1 MINIRFIIKIICKLI
16 FLESLFLAI
25 CFIVALFYGE
35 SDLYAFAI
43 SAIISAAISIIV
55 NSSIKVNDFVL
66 AKRDG
71 YFIVTFA
78 WIIISL
84 FGSLPFIIGNT
95 IPSFANAF
103 FETMS
108 GFTTTGSTIMDNIEA
123 MPHATLFWRSL
134 TQWLGGLGII
144 VLFLALIQSLGIEGR
159 DLYVAETTGPT
170 HSKIT
175 NTFSSTARSLWMIYV
190 GLTLLEAIL
199 LYLGDMS
206 IFDAICNSF
215 TTMATGGFSTK
226 QASIAYWSSP
236 YIQYVIT
243 FFMFVAG
250 VNFSLTYGL
259 ITQFDWKKFLK
270 DNEFKVYLGIVSIA
284 TLIISIN
291 LYKNNWQNGD
301 IEHIFRDAIFVVVTT
316 ITTTGFATADYM
328 QWSPVIWCVIIIIMC
343 IGACASSTAGGPK
356 VIRISLLFKN
366 SLAELERIIH
376 PNAITTVKYNKKVV
390 PADTISNIMGFFT
403 LFILIIVISTLI
415 LVICGNDLMT
425 SFSGVIT
432 SISNVGPGF
441 GTIGPSETFSHMND
455 FSKIFLAFIMLIGR
469 LEIFTVLVIFTKS
482 FWKN

>member
-1 MINIRFIIKIICKLI
+1 MINIRFITKIMCKLI
-16 FLESLFLAI
+16 LLESLFLAI
-25 CFIVALFYGE
+25 CFVLSLYYRE
-35 SDLYAFAI
+35 SDMFAFAI
-43 SAIISAAISIIV
+43 STLITASTAIII
-55 NSSIKVNDFVL
+55 NSSIKVNDTVL
-66 AKRDG
+66 AKKDG
-71 YFIVTFA
+71 YFIVTLV

-84 FGSLPFIIGNT
+84 FGSLPYIIGNT
-95 IPSFANAF
+95 IPSFPDAF

-108 GFTTTGSTIMDNIEA
+108 GFTTTGSTIMENIES

-190 GLTLLEAIL
+190 GLTILEAIL
-199 LYLGDMS
+199 LCLGGMS
-206 IFDAICNSF
+206 IFDSICNSF

-243 FFMFVAG
+243 FFMFIAG

-259 ITQFDWKKFLK
+259 ITKWDWKRFFK
-270 DNEFKVYLGIVSIA
+270 DNEFKVYCSIVILS
-284 TLIISIN
+284 TLIIFAS
-291 LYKNNWQNGD
+291 LYHNNWQGGD
-301 IEHIFRDAIFVVVTT
+301 IEHIFRDSIFQVITT
-316 ITTTGFATADYM
+316 ITTTGFATTDYM
-328 QWSPVIWCVIIIIMC
+328 LWKPVTWCVIILIMC

-356 VIRISLLFKN
+356 VIRISLLVKN
-366 SLAELERIIH
+366 SFAELERIIH

-390 PADTISNIMGFFT
+390 PSNTISNIMGFFT
-403 LFILIIVISTLI
+403 LFVLIIVISTLI
-415 LVICGNDLMT
+415 LVMSNNDLMT

-441 GTIGPSETFSHMND
+441 GSIGPSETFANMND

-469 LEIFTVLVIFTKS
+469 LEIFTVLVIFTRS